1 MKPSMKRLLIYA
13 RYFILLGGIQVA
25 QYEDKFIDFFRRTMA
40 QLKTV
45 NNKMKNFN
53 KQKIPFLQ

>member
-1 MKPSMKRLLIYA
+1 MKLSMKRLLIYTK
-13 RYFILLGGIQVA
+13 YFIFLGGIQVA

-45 NNKMKNFN
+45 
-53 KQKIPFLQ
+53 KIIK